1 MFDEPIFFLFQ
12 DLQCKQS
19 DIICYI
25 YIIRCLKKSRRG
37 GGGGRGFSYNGM
49 KCFIKHKHK
58 LYPHYEKYPLQSNKK
73 LYKEYRN
80 MLTRL
85 LRRTERTYY
94 DRLLI
99 DNIDNLKKTWSII
112 INDVINEKKK
122 APQAVNLSSM
132 VIMSLTTSPLLKILI
147 KIL

>member
-1 MFDEPIFFLFQ
+1 
-12 DLQCKQS
+12 
-19 DIICYI
+19 
-25 YIIRCLKKSRRG
+25 
-37 GGGGRGFSYNGM
+37 M
-49 KCFIKHKHK
+49 KCFIKHTHK
-58 LYPHYEKYPLQSNKK
+58 LNPHYKKYPSQSNKK
-73 LYKEYRN
+73 FYKEYRN

-147 KIL
+147 NIL